1 MNRSFKP
8 PENAHEYLTSAN
20 NYQTFCNFTVKG
32 LVLFAGVLKGLFND
46 QAQGGALKIRAGGKD
61 FINSV
66 YDSRPFLII
75 ICNRITIYQTPVFI
89 INSIDC
95 IKIMNLQG
103 SIWVSSKCAKSKF
116 NLIGSIQIE
125 RYSMGFHLPL
135 RFCVKNGYVEI
146 HWAFSKNI

>member
-1 MNRSFKP
+1 MLKSLKNQGSGTDSGEMRRFGT
-8 PENAHEYLTSAN
+8 L
-20 NYQTFCNFTVKG
+20 CR
-32 LVLFAGVLKGLFND
+32 GVE
-46 QAQGGALKIRAGGKD
+46 GALKIRAGGKD

-116 NLIGSIQIE
+116 NLIESIQIE